1 MERHESA
8 EKNRSDDQDQE
19 NGGAGIEAKPAF
31 EVFGLWPEKASFIRR
46 NLGEVGGMNNSW
58 N

>member
-31 EVFGLWPEKASFIRR
+31 EAFGLWPEKASFIRR
-46 NLGEVGGMNNSW
+46 NEGEVGGMNNS
-58 N
+58 